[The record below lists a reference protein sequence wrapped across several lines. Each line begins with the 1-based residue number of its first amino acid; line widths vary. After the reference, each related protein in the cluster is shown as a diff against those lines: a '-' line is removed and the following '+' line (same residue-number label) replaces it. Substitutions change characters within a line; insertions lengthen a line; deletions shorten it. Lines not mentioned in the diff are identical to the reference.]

1 MTNKEITK
9 EDKLGIVASRIHD
22 LKINKF
28 NLELTLLEEASI
40 SSPNTAD
47 VESINLQIE
56 IYNSKIT
63 ALENKYTII
72 QSE

>member
-1 MTNKEITK
+1 MTNIEVTK
-9 EDKLGIVASRIHD
+9 EDKLEIVASRIHD

-56 IYNSKIT
+56 VYNSKIT
-63 ALENKYTII
+63 ALEHKYTVI

>member
-1 MTNKEITK
+1 MTNIEVTK
-9 EDKLGIVASRIHD
+9 ENKLEIVASRIHD

-56 IYNSKIT
+56 VYNSKIT
-63 ALENKYTII
+63 ALEDKYTII

>member
-1 MTNKEITK
+1 MTNIEVTK
-9 EDKLGIVASRIHD
+9 ENKLEVVASRIHD

-40 SSPNTAD
+40 SFPNAAD

-63 ALENKYTII
+63 ALEDKYTAI

>member
-9 EDKLGIVASRIHD
+9 EDKLEIVASRIHD

-56 IYNSKIT
+56 VYNSKIT

>member
-56 IYNSKIT
+56 VYNSKIT
-63 ALENKYTII
+63 ALEDKYTII

>member
-40 SSPNTAD
+40 SFPNAAD

>member
-1 MTNKEITK
+1 MTNIEVTK
-9 EDKLGIVASRIHD
+9 ENKLEIVASRIHD

-56 IYNSKIT
+56 VYNSKIT
-63 ALENKYTII
+63 ALEDKYTVI

>member
-1 MTNKEITK
+1 MTNKELTK
-9 EDKLGIVASRIHD
+9 EDKLEVVASRIHD

-40 SSPNTAD
+40 SSPNMAD
-47 VESINLQIE
+47 IESINLQIE

>member
-40 SSPNTAD
+40 SSPNTTD

-56 IYNSKIT
+56 VYNSKIT
-63 ALENKYTII
+63 ALEDKYTII

>member
-1 MTNKEITK
+1 MTNIEVTK
-9 EDKLGIVASRIHD
+9 ENKLEIVASRIHD

-63 ALENKYTII
+63 ALENKYTVI

>member
-1 MTNKEITK
+1 MTNIEVTK
-9 EDKLGIVASRIHD
+9 EDKLEIVASRIHD

-28 NLELTLLEEASI
+28 NLELTLLEESSI
-40 SSPNTAD
+40 YSPNTAD

-56 IYNSKIT
+56 VYNSKIT
-63 ALENKYTII
+63 ALEDKYTII

>member
-63 ALENKYTII
+63 ALEDKYTII

>member
-1 MTNKEITK
+1 MTNIEVTK
-9 EDKLGIVASRIHD
+9 EDKLEIVASRIHD

-56 IYNSKIT
+56 VYNSKIT
-63 ALENKYTII
+63 ALEDKYTII

>member
-1 MTNKEITK
+1 MTNIEVTK
-9 EDKLGIVASRIHD
+9 EDKLEIVASRIHD

-28 NLELTLLEEASI
+28 NLELTLLEESSI

-56 IYNSKIT
+56 VYNSKIT
-63 ALENKYTII
+63 ALEDKYTII

>member
-9 EDKLGIVASRIHD
+9 EDKLEIVASRIHD

-56 IYNSKIT
+56 VYNSKIT
-63 ALENKYTII
+63 ALEDKYTII

>member
-1 MTNKEITK
+1 
-9 EDKLGIVASRIHD
+9 
-22 LKINKF
+22 
-28 NLELTLLEEASI
+28 LLEEASI

-56 IYNSKIT
+56 VYNSKIT
-63 ALENKYTII
+63 ALEDKYTII

>member
-1 MTNKEITK
+1 MTNIEVTK
-9 EDKLGIVASRIHD
+9 ENKLEIVASRIHD

-63 ALENKYTII
+63 ALEDKYTAI

>member
-1 MTNKEITK
+1 MTNKEIIK
-9 EDKLGIVASRIHD
+9 GDKLEIVASRIHD

-40 SSPNTAD
+40 SLPNTAD
-47 VESINLQIE
+47 IESINLQIE
-56 IYNSKIT
+56 VYNSKIT

>member
-1 MTNKEITK
+1 MTNIEVTK
-9 EDKLGIVASRIHD
+9 ENKLEIVASRIHD

-63 ALENKYTII
+63 ALEDKYTVI

>member
-1 MTNKEITK
+1 MTNKELTK
-9 EDKLGIVASRIHD
+9 EDKLEVVASRIHD

-40 SSPNTAD
+40 SSPNMAD
-47 VESINLQIE
+47 IESINLQIE
-56 IYNSKIT
+56 VYNSKIT

>member
-9 EDKLGIVASRIHD
+9 EDKLEIVASRIHD

-40 SSPNTAD
+40 SSPNTDD
-47 VESINLQIE
+47 VDSINLQIE
-56 IYNSKIT
+56 VYSSKIT

>member
-1 MTNKEITK
+1 MTNKELTK
-9 EDKLGIVASRIHD
+9 EDKLEVVASRIHD

-40 SSPNTAD
+40 SSPNMAD
-47 VESINLQIE
+47 IESINLQIE
-56 IYNSKIT
+56 VYNSKIT
-63 ALENKYTII
+63 ALEDKYTII

>member
-40 SSPNTAD
+40 SFPNTAD

>member
-28 NLELTLLEEASI
+28 NLELTLLEESSI

-56 IYNSKIT
+56 VYNSKIT
-63 ALENKYTII
+63 ALEDKYTII

>member
-1 MTNKEITK
+1 MTNKELTK
-9 EDKLGIVASRIHD
+9 EDKLEVVASRIHD

-56 IYNSKIT
+56 VYNSKIT
-63 ALENKYTII
+63 ALEDKYTVI

>member
-1 MTNKEITK
+1 MTNIEVTK
-9 EDKLGIVASRIHD
+9 EDKLEIVTSRIHD

-56 IYNSKIT
+56 VYNSKIT
-63 ALENKYTII
+63 ALEDKYTII

>member
-1 MTNKEITK
+1 MTTKEVTK
-9 EDKLGIVASRIHD
+9 EDKLEIVSSRIHD

-56 IYNSKIT
+56 VYNSKIT
-63 ALENKYTII
+63 ALEDKYTII

>member
-1 MTNKEITK
+1 MTTKEVTK
-9 EDKLGIVASRIHD
+9 EDKLEIVSSRIHD

-56 IYNSKIT
+56 VYNSKIT
-63 ALENKYTII
+63 ALEDKYTVI

>member
-1 MTNKEITK
+1 MTNIEVTK
-9 EDKLGIVASRIHD
+9 ENKLEIVASRIHD

-40 SSPNTAD
+40 FSPNTAD

-56 IYNSKIT
+56 VYNSKIT
-63 ALENKYTII
+63 ALEDKYTII